1 MAGWY
6 AGLLVLIAL
15 TLGLYEFVPRYEP
28 SDRQILGNLDGG
40 DLAGWWTMGSVRRD
54 PRRSR
59 SVVLEVAGAA
69 AGASVLRRTVDLRT
83 PATVI
88 LRAKIAAD
96 ILESGDGSG
105 GGAWLIVGNLAGS
118 GPTSLYWEKG
128 RTSPIWPRA
137 VTAGGHWRRPRRC
150 RLAAAFWRSRPGS
163 GVTLEACCISP
174 TSLCS
179 TGIVGARA
187 TSLMAQY
194 RVRSRALKDSRPAA
208 STSPTC
214 LFSLRQDAGNRP
226 WRPRSMMRLNDQ
238 PDGPRGQKRLP
249 ADRIGT

>member
-28 SDRQILGNLDGG
+28 SDRQVLGNLDGG

-54 PRRSR
+54 PQRSR

-96 ILESGDGSG
+96 ILELGEGSG
-105 GGAWLIVGNLAGS
+105 GGAWMIIGNLAGS
-118 GPTSLYWEKG
+118 GPDVAVLGKGAYQPYLATSSHGWRSLEATSTVPAG
-128 RTSPIWPRA
+128 RGRSGVRGRDRGRRGKRA
-137 VTAGGHWRRPRRC
+137 AYRRPRLA
-150 RLAAAFWRSRPGS
+150 RLALSELVLRLYWRS
-163 GVTLEACCISP
+163 
-174 TSLCS
+174 
-179 TGIVGARA
+179 TGCD
-187 TSLMAQY
+187 
-194 RVRSRALKDSRPAA
+194 RVR
-208 STSPTC
+208 
-214 LFSLRQDAGNRP
+214 
-226 WRPRSMMRLNDQ
+226 
-238 PDGPRGQKRLP
+238 
-249 ADRIGT
+249 